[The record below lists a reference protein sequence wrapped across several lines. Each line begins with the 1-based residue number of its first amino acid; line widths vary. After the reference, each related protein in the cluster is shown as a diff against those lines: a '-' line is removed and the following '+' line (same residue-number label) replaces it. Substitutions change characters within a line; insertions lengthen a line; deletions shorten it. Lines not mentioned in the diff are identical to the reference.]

1 MEWQLL
7 SSSSDHAARSKD
19 KSCNRSRFSSTPAR
33 RARAAGAP
41 ARASGYV
48 APGWGW
54 AGREGG
60 LLGGPE
66 MATTDCCAR
75 RPVELS
81 QG

>member
-7 SSSSDHAARSKD
+7 SSDQLKISHATVPFIS
-19 KSCNRSRFSSTPAR
+19 AR
-33 RARAAGAP
+33 RRAGRAAGAP
-41 ARASGYV
+41 RGLAGARV
-48 APGWGW
+48 RRGWVW

-66 MATTDCCAR
+66 VATTDCCAR